1 MSTSPIS
8 ISDAASMVDLTR
20 YPIADLASAE
30 GAAFAQECHSQYAT
44 TGLCMLPGFIRPD
57 ALDVLASEAGGY
69 LDKAYFCKS
78 AHTAYLTDGDG
89 DAGDDDVSRRM
100 EETYVGSVAYDLIPE
115 DAALKHLYNWNPL
128 KDFIAAVLGKPVL
141 HRFADMMGACSINVF
156 RDGGEHGW
164 HFDESEFTVTLM
176 LQPPEQGGAF
186 EFVPKIRGL
195 PDEKAIVA
203 RVLDGNRDGI
213 VELPFTAGTLLI
225 FGGNQTI
232 HRVTKVQGTRPRLV
246 PVLCYAEEPGQTN
259 SPEVRKLFWGRTGL
273 ETGPS
278 AEAGA

>member
-1 MSTSPIS
+1 MSASQTSFA
-8 ISDAASMVDLTR
+8 DAASMVDLDR
-20 YPIADLASAE
+20 YPIANLAAAD
-30 GAAFAQECHSQYAT
+30 GAAFTEKRHREYVA
-44 TGLCMLPGFIRPD
+44 TGLCMLHGFIRPD
-57 ALDVLASEAGGY
+57 ALAVLASEAGGL
-69 LDKAYFCKS
+69 LDKAYFCRS
-78 AHTAYLTDGDG
+78 AHNAYLAEDDGITD
-89 DAGDDDVSRRM
+89 DDDVSHRL
-100 EETYVGSVAYDLIPE
+100 EETYVGSVAYDLIHE
-115 DAALKHLYNWNPL
+115 DAALKRLYKWNPL

-176 LQPPEQGGAF
+176 LQPPEEGGAF

-203 RVLDGNRDGI
+203 KVLDGARDGV

-225 FGGNQTI
+225 FGGRQTI
-232 HRVTKVQGTRPRLV
+232 HRVTKVHGKRPRLV
-246 PVLCYAEEPGQTN
+246 PVLCYSEEPGSTN

-273 ETGPS
+273 EPQPVL
-278 AEAGA
+278 EAGP

>member
-1 MSTSPIS
+1 MSTSPNEFF
-8 ISDAASMVDLTR
+8 DAASMVDLDR
-20 YPIADLASAE
+20 YPIADLNSAE
-30 GAAFAQECHSQYAT
+30 SAAFAEKCHSQYAAS
-44 TGLCMLPGFIRPD
+44 GLCMLPGFIRTD

-78 AHTAYLTDGDG
+78 AHNAYLSDGESET
-89 DAGDDDVSRRM
+89 DDDVSRRM
-100 EETYVGSVAYDLIPE
+100 EATFVGSVAYDLIHE
-115 DAALKHLYNWNPL
+115 EAALKRLYNWDPL

-176 LQPPEQGGAF
+176 LQPPQKGGAF

-203 RVLDGNRDGI
+203 KVLDGERDGVI
-213 VELPFTAGTLLI
+213 ELPFTAGTLLI

-232 HRVTKVQGTRPRLV
+232 HRVTKVHGNRPRLV
-246 PVLCYAEEPGQTN
+246 PVLCYAEEPGRTN

-273 ETGPS
+273 E
-278 AEAGA
+278 AGA